1 MALVHNCIIRALNS
15 IYLQA
20 INIPTKDYKA
30 FTKYMLATYQSLE
43 AHHDGEE
50 EFFFPEIEKATG
62 QKGLMDVNVKQH
74 EAFHSGFHAWGAWIS
89 DLDCGKK
96 QFDGKLCVELMDRF
110 LQPLATH
117 LADEIPT
124 LLSLSKYGNKL
135 DLVGLS
141 KAEGDKV
148 MGSLSKTTQLP
159 LFWMNHDETFE
170 NGIHSFPPIPG
181 PVKWTLRQLSRW
193 NADWWKFG
201 SCGVNG
207 MPREL
212 LFLSEQQ

>member
-20 INIPTKDYKA
+20 LNIPAKDYKS

-62 QKGLMDVNVKQH
+62 QRGLMDVNIQQH
-74 EAFHSGFHAWGAWIS
+74 EAFHSGFHGWGAWIS

-96 QFDGKLCVELMDRF
+96 QFDGKLCVELMDLF
-110 LQPLATH
+110 LRPLATH
-117 LADEIPT
+117 LAEEIPT
-124 LLSLSKYGNKL
+124 LLSLSKYGDKL
-135 DLVGLS
+135 DLKGLS

-170 NGIHSFPPIPG
+170 NGIHSFPPIPS

-193 NADWWKFG
+193 NADWWKFS
-201 SCGVNG
+201 SCGVTG
-207 MPREL
+207 LPREL
-212 LFLSEQQ
+212 AFIEKDH